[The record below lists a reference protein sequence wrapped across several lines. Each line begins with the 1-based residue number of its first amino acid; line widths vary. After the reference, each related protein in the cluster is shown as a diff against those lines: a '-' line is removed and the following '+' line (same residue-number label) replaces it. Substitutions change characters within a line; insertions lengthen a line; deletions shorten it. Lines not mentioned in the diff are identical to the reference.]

1 VTYFGAPADPD
12 VVRELDDAGVD
23 RVLFML
29 PSGGRDEVERAA
41 DDAAALAQRAT

>member
-1 VTYFGAPADPD
+1 MTYFGAPADPE

-29 PSGGRDEVERAA
+29 PSAARAEVEQAA
-41 DDAAALAQRAT
+41 DEAVAVADRFR